1 MKHAKKLTL
10 SLIAL
15 LLAGVLCFAFVG
27 CASYNEGYEQL
38 FAYIEDNN
46 KNEPGDTLQA
56 EATFDNISS
65 YDARI
70 LFTVTEKGNRIRA
83 TSISHDV
90 IEGESSFLLE
100 PDGFSAAAPIEVEV
114 RTDKIGNYYYKGS
127 TTLSSPTQSTFYIT
141 DIQYST
147 SIALNYKDV
156 PITLQSTVKTRL
168 ETILKYTFSMFK
180 SALED
185 ELGIPLELFYN
196 EA

>member
-27 CASYNEGYEQL
+27 CTNYNEGYEQL
-38 FAYIEDNN
+38 FAYIEENN
-46 KNEPGDTLQA
+46 INEPGDTLQA
-56 EATFDNISS
+56 YATFEGIDK
-65 YDARI
+65 YDANV
-70 LFTVTEKGNRIRA
+70 LFTVSEKGKRISASCNSR
-83 TSISHDV
+83 TV
-90 IEGESSFLLE
+90 IEGDSNYYLNPE
-100 PDGFSAAAPIEVEV
+100 GFSAAAPIEVEV

-156 PITLQSTVKTRL
+156 PVTLQSTVKTRL